1 MLRYKNESFRKN
13 MTCQACQTWNSDQ
26 DHRCR
31 RCGRRFRVTPTRHV
45 RDAYP
50 IAATALAYQPEADL
64 EEGPAPATPND
75 PQQILFAN
83 PNEARVIPFDQL
95 TSPAERES
103 IRARAAQLTQPSP
116 VKSGKVEVS
125 AARRNR
131 RGASKSDDQ
140 QQFDFFGK
148 SEIVASP
155 PSAIQCGAPVA
166 PPLLRL
172 SAAVVDGFMI
182 LLATVVFLVG
192 FRLATGSLPVDKFAL
207 IAYGAAFVGLNF
219 SYKVLWCFANRDS
232 FGLSAACLRVVDF
245 DGNVPDQKRRFWRA
259 LASFL
264 SLGAVGLGLVWTFA
278 DADALAWH
286 DQISGTFP
294 TFSDE

>member
-1 MLRYKNESFRKN
+1 
-13 MTCQACQTWNSDQ
+13 
-26 DHRCR
+26 
-31 RCGRRFRVTPTRHV
+31 
-45 RDAYP
+45 
-50 IAATALAYQPEADL
+50 L
-64 EEGPAPATPND
+64 EENPAAAAAGD

-103 IRARAAQLTQPSP
+103 IRARAAQLSQPSA

-125 AARRNR
+125 ARRNR
-131 RGASKSDDQ
+131 RGVSKSDDQ

-172 SAAVVDGFMI
+172 SAAVVDGFMV
-182 LLATVVFLVG
+182 LLATLVFLVG
-192 FRLATGSLPVDKFAL
+192 FRVATGSLPVNKFAM
-207 IAYGAAFVGLNF
+207 IGYGAAFVGLTF
-219 SYKVLWCFANRDS
+219 AYKLLWCFANRDS
-232 FGLSAACLRVVDF
+232 FGLSSARLRVVDF
-245 DGNVPDQKRRFWRA
+245 DGNMPDQKRRFWRA
-259 LASFL
+259 LTSFL
-264 SLGAVGLGLVWTFA
+264 SLGAVGLGLIWTFA

-294 TFSDE
+294 TFSEE